1 MRSMIVTRRSMAVAR
16 CATGASTSM
25 PSVSSPSSLS
35 RVSLSRRRSRAMSSS
50 SRSTRDVIATSFS
63 SDDARDL
70 RLERA
75 GPSSP
80 TPPRRD
86 GPLERVFLRAF
97 TDVMRRELDGDAAE
111 PSAGTFD
118 ETRDACLR
126 LVRESGDA
134 RETRERGLRI
144 LRNCAPS
151 WFPRAF
157 GVFLSLFPSWFAAR
171 HAAAVTPRVLPWL
184 VGDAEVNDV
193 PVDGSVALDDVREVS
208 TSVLAAVTK
217 APRAP
222 AGYKQGVL
230 LKRCRVL
237 EETGCAAVCANVCKH
252 PTQKF
257 FTEEIGLPVTLTPNY
272 ETFECQFSFGATPPD
287 PADDVAFS
295 TPCFRQCP
303 ASETLGDES
312 CGNLK
317 DC

>member
-1 MRSMIVTRRSMAVAR
+1 MRSAA
-16 CATGASTSM
+16 GASTSM
-25 PSVSSPSSLS
+25 ASSMASM
-35 RVSLSRRRSRAMSSS
+35 ASSS
-50 SRSTRDVIATSFS
+50 SARASRARASRRAVTSAFDDARVDVPL
-63 SDDARDL
+63 ARDL
-70 RLERA
+70 RRERA
-75 GPSSP
+75 GPS
-80 TPPRRD
+80 TPPPTRRD

-97 TDVMRRELDGDAAE
+97 TDVMRRELDGDDAVA
-111 PSAGTFD
+111 SAGTFD

-134 RETRERGLRI
+134 RETRARGLRI
-144 LRNCAPS
+144 LRNCAPE

-157 GVFLSLFPSWFAAR
+157 GFFLSLFPSWFAAR
-171 HAAAVTPRVLPWL
+171 HAAAVTPLVLPWL

-193 PVDGSVALDDVREVS
+193 PVDGSVALDDGREVS
-208 TSVLAAVTK
+208 TSVFAAAMR
-217 APRAP
+217 APKAP

-272 ETFECQFSFGATPPD
+272 ETFECQFSYGATPPD
-287 PADDVAFS
+287 AADDVAFS

-303 ASETLGDES
+303 ASETLRDES

>member
-70 RLERA
+70 RRERA

-157 GVFLSLFPSWFAAR
+157 GFFLSLFPSWFAAR
-171 HAAAVTPRVLPWL
+171 HAAVVTPRVLPWL

-193 PVDGSVALDDVREVS
+193 PVDGSVALDDEREVS
-208 TSVLAAVTK
+208 TSVLAAVMK

-222 AGYKQGVL
+222 AG
-230 LKRCRVL
+230 
-237 EETGCAAVCANVCKH
+237 
-252 PTQKF
+252 
-257 FTEEIGLPVTLTPNY
+257 
-272 ETFECQFSFGATPPD
+272 
-287 PADDVAFS
+287 
-295 TPCFRQCP
+295 
-303 ASETLGDES
+303 
-312 CGNLK
+312 
-317 DC
+317 